1 MQKAN
6 KKLTYGSMIYLNF
19 DEEGKGGKDQVYYA
33 MSEGFQKVDIN
44 LEKKENF
51 QNSNAY
57 LQGIFMI
64 LPGFHN

>member
-6 KKLTYGSMIYLNF
+6 KKLTYGSLIYLNF
-19 DEEGKGGKDQVYYA
+19 DEEGKGKDQVYYA

-57 LQGIFMI
+57 L
-64 LPGFHN
+64 